1 MNIRVRSVEHTVIK
15 VETST
20 THNFR
25 NEAKQPPIDYD
36 DEALMFPT
44 ISIDSQRTLTV
55 AQLSAFQALVSSP
68 GKVLI
73 SSSDSNEEEDDDDGS
88 DEENDHDDD
97 NNKVSNPDRGISSY
111 SNGSTY
117 AKALTVLD
125 SRVLA
130 LDGRKIPM
138 NLRELT
144 AAQLSASA
152 SKRNSPRR
160 VLISSNSNDSE
171 DKSSINDESDS
182 SSSGYKAMVLPLHS
196 DKLQLGEANS
206 GNIFNNNEA
215 SILTIPPLSSAMEES
230 QAIFPQMSFQVE
242 IDPVFSQS
250 SSNKGDIVHSFSLS
264 RNNQSGYKLTAA
276 QLSASASIL
285 NSPRRVLVNS
295 DSSHNEDDDV
305 YHADDGNSKININ
318 DESNGSNSGYKAMVL
333 PSHSDKLQLDEAS
346 SGNIFNNNEASIL
359 TIPPL
364 SSAMESVVMTLS
376 TVSALDVAKDLT
388 NRGHSGS
395 LDRTHSNKY
404 DDHSLDRPDDLD
416 DCYDIDINSFS
427 TSSVDS
433 VSISSHDTSSDES

>member
-1 MNIRVRSVEHTVIK
+1 M
-15 VETST
+15 
-20 THNFR
+20 
-25 NEAKQPPIDYD
+25 
-36 DEALMFPT
+36 
-44 ISIDSQRTLTV
+44 
-55 AQLSAFQALVSSP
+55 
-68 GKVLI
+68 LI

-97 NNKVSNPDRGISSY
+97 NNKVSNHDRGISSY

-117 AKALTVLD
+117 TKALTVLD

-171 DKSSINDESDS
+171 DKISINDESDS
-182 SSSGYKAMVLPLHS
+182 SSSGYKAMILPLHS

-206 GNIFNNNEA
+206 GNLFNNNEA

-250 SSNKGDIVHSFSLS
+250 SAVNEGDIVHSFSLS

-305 YHADDGNSKININ
+305 YHADDDNSKININ

-333 PSHSDKLQLDEAS
+333 PSHSDKLQLGEAS
-346 SGNIFNNNEASIL
+346 SGNIFNSNEASIL
-359 TIPPL
+359 
-364 SSAMESVVMTLS
+364 AMESVVMTSS
-376 TVSALDVAKDLT
+376 TVSALDVANDLT

-395 LDRTHSNKY
+395 MDRTHSNRY
-404 DDHSLDRPDDLD
+404 DDRSMDRGDDLD
-416 DCYDIDINSFS
+416 DCYDIDIDSVS
-427 TSSVDS
+427 TSCVDS